1 MTLDHKDQTLHITWQ
16 KDNQDEASQC
26 ENVMNLSGGER
37 SFTTLSLLLA
47 IGEVGEIDRSGGV
60 RSEPRAARRARAE
73 DGSRADLTGRRL
85 RRARACACVCVC
97 VRACACVCVRACS
110 DRDTAL
116 R

>member
-47 IGEVGEIDRSGGV
+47 IGEVGEMDRIDRSGGV
-60 RSEPRAARRARAE
+60 RSESRAARRAL
-73 DGSRADLTGRRL
+73 GGWISL
-85 RRARACACVCVC
+85 
-97 VRACACVCVRACS
+97 
-110 DRDTAL
+110 AL
-116 R
+116 LL

>member
-47 IGEVGEIDRSGGV
+47 ICTIGV
-60 RSEPRAARRARAE
+60 VIKLIRKLIPAGRQGTMLGSPRGNKFGARR
-73 DGSRADLTGRRL
+73 
-85 RRARACACVCVC
+85 
-97 VRACACVCVRACS
+97 
-110 DRDTAL
+110 
-116 R
+116 